1 MPAIL
6 ALASCG
12 GSTDGAADSHSGA
25 TGGSGGDA
33 ASGGPGGSASGT
45 GGQDVSTSGGAPSGI
60 GGQDVSASGG
70 APSGIGG
77 QDVSASGGA
86 PSGIGGQ
93 DVSTLGGAPGTG
105 GSGTGGWVF
114 AGAGGD
120 AGSAGG
126 DAGSA
131 GGDAGSAGG
140 DAGSAGQFPACE
152 DAASALEQLIPDDQ
166 ACTFIMRLTFTTREP
181 LGYQIVCGDPRLD
194 VTEEE
199 ARATATEATGWTSW
213 SLASDP
219 ELDELY
225 VFEERSGDYG
235 AVGVVSAYTGLMLFG
250 GRMYWYEHGGIGHPT
265 EWRSTDELQRCD
277 PPDELP
283 LARPVGSYSGLDLSE
298 PVLRV
303 WSTALPRAMSLQAVS
318 LHSIAVL
325 VFTPMLTYPLGGFD
339 ASTAEIIVFVNWDFV

>member
-1 MPAIL
+1 MRLPAESRFHVCGCLLMPAIL

-77 QDVSASGGA
+77 QDVS
-86 PSGIGGQ
+86 
-93 DVSTLGGAPGTG
+93 TLGGAPGTG

-114 AGAGGD
+114 AG
-120 AGSAGG
+120 
-126 DAGSA
+126 A